1 VRTLKIAAAAV
12 LVGAALGVAARFVAP
27 GDARRGMIALVAAFG
42 VAVCAA
48 SAWSAGGDAIATRC
62 RSGAFVVASAF
73 VAAWAAAA
81 AAGNASLVGA
91 ALVVAGA
98 AAAACGAAAF
108 ARARGVGAAH
118 AAFVGAAAPAAC
130 AALLF
135 VADPFIEWNGS
146 TTADAPDRAAAVL
159 SANPIAS
166 IGAAAGVDWQRSKWL
181 YVGPTSG
188 STGLSVTGR
197 YYPSRPT
204 APWAWGLAAAAIGFA
219 ALAAARPRGS
229 SPSR

>member
-1 VRTLKIAAAAV
+1 MRALKTAFAAV
-12 LVGAALGVAARFVAP
+12 LVGAALGVAARFVAT
-27 GDARRGMIALVAAFG
+27 GDARRGMIAMVAAFG

-48 SAWSAGGDAIATRC
+48 SAWNAGGDSIVTRC
-62 RSGAFVVASAF
+62 RSGAAIFVTTF
-73 VAAWAAAA
+73 VAAWTAAATS
-81 AAGNASLVGA
+81 GNASLFGA
-91 ALVVAGA
+91 AAVVAGA
-98 AAAACGAAAF
+98 AAAAFGVATF

-118 AAFVGAAAPAAC
+118 AAFVGAAAPAVC

-166 IGAAAGVDWQRSKWL
+166 IGADAGVDWQRSTWL

-204 APWAWGLAAAAIGFA
+204 SPWAWGLAAAAIGFA
-219 ALAAARPRGS
+219 ALAAARARDRLS
-229 SPSR
+229 A